1 MAGLAARHFL
11 FGRRW
16 RALRRMGAMDLAVRA
31 VDVSKRYHVYRR
43 PIDRLIELVTR
54 APRHVIFPALGDVSF
69 EVEKGETVGIIGQ
82 NGAGKSTL
90 LKLLC
95 GVTRPS
101 EGTFET
107 RGKISSILELGTGF
121 HPEFS
126 GRDNAALNAAILGL
140 DEREIR
146 ERLPAIL
153 EFSEL
158 GYFLDRPVKT
168 YSSGMYMRL
177 AFSVAVNIDPDILV
191 IDEALAVGDGHF
203 QKKCI
208 DKIREFQESG
218 KTILFC
224 SHALYYITSVCRRAL
239 WLDKGRVMRYGPA
252 LDVVHEYETFLLER
266 DRALPGT
273 DPTLEQ
279 TPTPV
284 KIREIEFRDGDGRPR
299 DKFARGEDVRVRL
312 RLESQDPAQPV
323 HLIVGVHRAA
333 DDLQCFAVGTHA
345 DGLPPLV
352 GRSEYD
358 VTVTLRNVPL
368 LRGDYAVIVFA
379 GDEHA
384 MTVFD
389 RRDIRPAFSMTGE
402 RFEVGLLGIDHEWDA
417 GSRIASVAS
426 DSR

>member
-1 MAGLAARHFL
+1 MET
-11 FGRRW
+11 
-16 RALRRMGAMDLAVRA
+16 AVQA
-31 VDVSKRYHVYRR
+31 VDLSKRYDVYRR
-43 PIDRLIELVTR
+43 PVDRLIELFTR
-54 APRHVIFPALGDVSF
+54 RRRHDVFPALESVSF
-69 EVEKGETVGIIGQ
+69 DVKKGETIGIIGQ

-101 EGTFET
+101 SGTLQT
-107 RGKISSILELGTGF
+107 HGTIASILELGTGF
-121 HPEFS
+121 HPEFT

-140 DEREIR
+140 SASEIR

-158 GYFLDRPVKT
+158 GSFLDRPVKT

-177 AFSVAVNIDPDILV
+177 AFSVAVNVNPDILV

-208 DKIREFQESG
+208 EKIREFQQEG

-224 SHALYYITSVCRRAL
+224 SHALYYISSICSRAL
-239 WLDKGRVMRYGPA
+239 WLDQGRVMHYGPS
-252 LDVVHEYETFLLER
+252 LDVVHDYETFLRER
-266 DRALPGT
+266 DRERPATSPHAAETG
-273 DPTLEQ
+273 
-279 TPTPV
+279 TPV
-284 KIREIEFRDGDGRPR
+284 RLREIVVCDSAGLPR
-299 DKFARGEDVRVRL
+299 DRFARGEDVHLRL
-312 RLESQDPAQPV
+312 RIESDQPQQPV
-323 HLIVGVHRAA
+323 HVLVGIHREA

-345 DGLPPLV
+345 DGLPPLA

-358 VTVTLRNVPL
+358 VTVRLLGLPL
-368 LRGDYAVIVFA
+368 LRGEYSIIAYV

-389 RRDIRPAFSMTGE
+389 RRDVRPAFSMTGE
-402 RFEVGLLGIDHEWDA
+402 RFEVGMISVDHRWELE
-417 GSRIASVAS
+417 STRVEVAAP
-426 DSR
+426 R